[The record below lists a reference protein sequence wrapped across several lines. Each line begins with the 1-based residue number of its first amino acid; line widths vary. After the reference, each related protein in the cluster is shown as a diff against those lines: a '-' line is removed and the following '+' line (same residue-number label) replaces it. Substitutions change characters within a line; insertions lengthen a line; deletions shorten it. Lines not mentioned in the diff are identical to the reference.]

1 MLDYDWGPDFNYNDL
16 SGVITKAPPSI
27 RKVLPT
33 LVPKTDADGNDL
45 GGVPS
50 VLRQVPLG
58 TYVGWNVTAAAST
71 GANLRTQRGLH
82 SFR

>member
-1 MLDYDWGPDFNYNDL
+1 MWISPASSPKRRPCLL
-16 SGVITKAPPSI
+16 KA
-27 RKVLPT
+27 LPT

-58 TYVGWNVTAAAST
+58 TYTGWNITAFGWNRGD
-71 GANLRTQRGLH
+71 GAV
-82 SFR
+82 